1 MSPGSLP
8 SAFKRTPFAANA
20 GDPGSEFPM
29 LRAFVLIVLIQ
40 FGGEA
45 VARLTGLP
53 IPGPVLGLAFLALAA
68 TAWPRLF
75 ETVEA
80 TADHLLR
87 HLSLLFV
94 PAGVGVLQHLGL
106 LGREWLPLVGVLVF
120 GTLITL
126 VVTAL
131 VFVVA
136 SRGFGVSDPEDGR

>member
-1 MSPGSLP
+1 
-8 SAFKRTPFAANA
+8 
-20 GDPGSEFPM
+20 M
-29 LRAFVLIVLIQ
+29 LRAFVLIVLFQ

-45 VARLTGLP
+45 VARLTALP
-53 IPGPVLGLAFLALAA
+53 VPGPVLGLAFLAASA
-68 TAWPRLF
+68 MAWPRLF

-94 PAGVGVLQHLGL
+94 PAGVGVLQHFGL
-106 LGREWLPLVGVLVF
+106 LGREWLPLIGVLVF

-131 VFVVA
+131 VFVLA
-136 SRGFGVSDPEDGR
+136 SRHLAPSDAEDGR